1 MFCAGIVNKFA
12 GIVNGQKSPI
22 SSMKRAIF
30 DDFGDLKGII
40 GEKGAKSVATLEKP
54 SYKSLQSGKHLL

>member
-1 MFCAGIVNKFA
+1 MFCAGIVNKFP
-12 GIVNGQKSPI
+12 GIVNGQKSPD

-40 GEKGAKSVATLEKP
+40 GKKGQRVSQP
-54 SYKSLQSGKHLL
+54 

>member
-1 MFCAGIVNKFA
+1 MFCA

-40 GEKGAKSVATLEKP
+40 GGKRGKEWRNHRKTFPKAYPKEKTPARIP
-54 SYKSLQSGKHLL
+54 

>member
-1 MFCAGIVNKFA
+1 
-12 GIVNGQKSPI
+12 
-22 SSMKRAIF
+22 MKWAIF

-54 SYKSLQSGKHLL
+54 SYKSLQSGKCLILI

>member
-1 MFCAGIVNKFA
+1 MFCA

-22 SSMKRAIF
+22 SSMKRDIF
-30 DDFGDLKGII
+30 DDFGDLKEII
-40 GEKGAKSVATLEKP
+40 GKKGAKSVATLEKP

>member
-1 MFCAGIVNKFA
+1 
-12 GIVNGQKSPI
+12 
-22 SSMKRAIF
+22 MKRAIF

-54 SYKSLQSGKHLL
+54 SYKSLQSGKLSYTDIGRHIY